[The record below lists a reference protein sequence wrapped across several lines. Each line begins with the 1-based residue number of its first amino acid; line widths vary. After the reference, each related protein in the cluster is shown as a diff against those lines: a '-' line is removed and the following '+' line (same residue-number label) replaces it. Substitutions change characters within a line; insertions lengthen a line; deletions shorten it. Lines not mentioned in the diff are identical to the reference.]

1 MTGSYGLVRST
12 NETLKLIKTIQKGL
26 ELLILHDL
34 VTSRY
39 SANGHHWL
47 PLILSFFPRTKSR
60 ILWSSSFVYW
70 RLAAIF
76 SMIEK
81 GMIIWF
87 PGPPLTMRFN
97 SKGITL
103 RLDSAKRYQK
113 PFRGSHQGTTLTR
126 CGQDWVWHT
135 WLLSLAL
142 PKGWLPQLVFY
153 PRREFSRGQF
163 EFFLL
168 FFVFCFFLV
177 FKNTT

>member
-1 MTGSYGLVRST
+1 
-12 NETLKLIKTIQKGL
+12 
-26 ELLILHDL
+26 
-34 VTSRY
+34 
-39 SANGHHWL
+39 
-47 PLILSFFPRTKSR
+47 
-60 ILWSSSFVYW
+60 
-70 RLAAIF
+70 
-76 SMIEK
+76 
-81 GMIIWF
+81 MIIWF

-113 PFRGSHQGTTLTR
+113 PFGGSHQGTTLTR

-135 WLLSLAL
+135 RLLSLAL

-168 FFVFCFFLV
+168 FFVFLFFFWFLRTQRRYSINKGLKYIQFYV
-177 FKNTT
+177 HEYLQ